1 MQQTRGHALE
11 IRLCAY
17 IDGELGDTEK
27 TELEALLARDED
39 AKALFEKLKAGSA
52 FGNTAFEDFLHDP
65 VPLALVRQIKQGSGI
80 NPKVERVTIAAAN
93 VSRVRVWPRVMA
105 ASVALV
111 LLGGIAGYI
120 VGTTTGQGEPTKLA
134 SARNWLDDIADY
146 HRIYSR
152 QKERLV
158 EVPASEGPKIESWL
172 AASVGVP
179 FTIPNLTGKGLNFEG
194 ARLLVASGKPVAQL
208 IYRDADG
215 DVFAICFL
223 KDSDSPQSDRFSESI
238 RNDLGM
244 VSWQRGGAS
253 FVVVGPSANP
263 GLHDLAEAVSTTI

>member
-1 MQQTRGHALE
+1 MQQTKGHALE

-17 IDGELGDTEK
+17 IDGELGEAEK
-27 TELEALLARDED
+27 TELETLLAHDED

-52 FGNTAFEDFLHDP
+52 FGDTAFEDFLHDP

-80 NPKVERVTIAAAN
+80 NPKAERVTIAAAN
-93 VSRVRVWPRVMA
+93 VRSARIWPRVMA

-111 LLGGIAGYI
+111 LVGGATGFII
-120 VGTTTGQGEPTKLA
+120 GTANNVAEPTKLA
-134 SARNWLDDIADY
+134 SARTWLDDIADY

-158 EVPASEGPKIESWL
+158 EVPASDAPKIETWL
-172 AASVGVP
+172 ASSVGVP

-194 ARLLVASGKPVAQL
+194 ARLLVANSKPVAQL
-208 IYRDADG
+208 IYRNADG

-223 KDSDSPQSDRFSESI
+223 KESDSPQSDKFSESI
-238 RNDLGM
+238 RDDLGM

-253 FVVVGPSANP
+253 FVVVGPSATV
-263 GLHDLAEAVSTTI
+263 GLHDLAEAVATTI

>member
-1 MQQTRGHALE
+1 MQQTKGHALE

-17 IDGELGDTEK
+17 IDGELGEAEK
-27 TELEALLARDED
+27 TELETLLARDED
-39 AKALFEKLKAGSA
+39 AKALYEKLKAGSA

-80 NPKVERVTIAAAN
+80 NPKAERVTITAAN
-93 VSRVRVWPRVMA
+93 VRSARIWPRVMA

-111 LLGGIAGYI
+111 LVGGATGFII
-120 VGTTTGQGEPTKLA
+120 GTANKVAEPTKLA
-134 SARNWLDDIADY
+134 SARTWLDDIADY

-158 EVPASEGPKIESWL
+158 EVPASDAPQIETWL
-172 AASVGVP
+172 ASSVGVP

-194 ARLLVASGKPVAQL
+194 ARLLVANSKPVAQL
-208 IYRDADG
+208 IYRNADG

-223 KDSDSPQSDRFSESI
+223 KDSDSPQSDTFSESI
-238 RNDLGM
+238 RDDLGM

-253 FVVVGPSANP
+253 FVVVGPSASV
-263 GLHDLAEAVSTTI
+263 GLHDLAEAVATTI

>member
-1 MQQTRGHALE
+1 MQQTKGHALE
-11 IRLCAY
+11 VRLCAY
-17 IDGELGDTEK
+17 IDGELGEAEK
-27 TELEALLARDED
+27 TELETLLARDEE

-80 NPKVERVTIAAAN
+80 NPKAERVTIAAVN
-93 VSRVRVWPRVMA
+93 VRSVRIWPRVMA

-111 LLGGIAGYI
+111 LVGGFTGFII
-120 VGTTTGQGEPTKLA
+120 GTANHAGEPTRVA
-134 SARNWLDDIADY
+134 SARTWLDDIADY

-158 EVPASEGPKIESWL
+158 EVPASEAPKIETWL
-172 AASVGVP
+172 ASSVGVP

-194 ARLLVASGKPVAQL
+194 ARLLVANSKPVAQL
-208 IYRDADG
+208 IYRNADG

-223 KDSDSPQSDRFSESI
+223 KDSDSPQSDKFSESI
-238 RNDLGM
+238 RDNLGM

-253 FVVVGPSANP
+253 FVLVGPSASI

>member
-1 MQQTRGHALE
+1 MQQTKGHALE
-11 IRLCAY
+11 VRLCAY
-17 IDGELGDTEK
+17 IDGELGEAEK
-27 TELEALLARDED
+27 TELETLLARDEE

-80 NPKVERVTIAAAN
+80 NPKAERVTIAAAN
-93 VSRVRVWPRVMA
+93 VRSVRIWPRVMA

-111 LLGGIAGYI
+111 LVGGFTGFII
-120 VGTTTGQGEPTKLA
+120 GTANHAGEPTRVA
-134 SARNWLDDIADY
+134 SARTWLDDIADY

-158 EVPASEGPKIESWL
+158 EVPASEAPKIETWL
-172 AASVGVP
+172 ASSVGVP

-194 ARLLVASGKPVAQL
+194 ARLLVANSKPVAQL
-208 IYRDADG
+208 IYRNADG

-223 KDSDSPQSDRFSESI
+223 KDSDSPQSDKFSESI
-238 RNDLGM
+238 RDNLGM

-253 FVVVGPSANP
+253 FVLVGPSASI

>member
-1 MQQTRGHALE
+1 LQQTKGHALE
-11 IRLCAY
+11 VRLCAY
-17 IDGELGDTEK
+17 IDGELGEAEK
-27 TELEALLARDED
+27 TELETLLARDEE

-80 NPKVERVTIAAAN
+80 NPKAERVTIAAAN
-93 VSRVRVWPRVMA
+93 VRSVRIWPRVMA

-111 LLGGIAGYI
+111 LVGGFTGFII
-120 VGTTTGQGEPTKLA
+120 GTANHAGEPTRVA
-134 SARNWLDDIADY
+134 SARTWLDDIADY

-158 EVPASEGPKIESWL
+158 EVPASEAPKIETWL
-172 AASVGVP
+172 ASSVGVP

-194 ARLLVASGKPVAQL
+194 ARLLVANSKPVAQL
-208 IYRDADG
+208 IYRNADG

-223 KDSDSPQSDRFSESI
+223 KDSDSPQSDKFSESI
-238 RNDLGM
+238 RDNLGM

-253 FVVVGPSANP
+253 FVLVGPSASI

>member
-1 MQQTRGHALE
+1 MQQTKGHALE
-11 IRLCAY
+11 VRLCAY
-17 IDGELGDTEK
+17 IDGELGEAEK
-27 TELEALLARDED
+27 TELETLLARDEE

-80 NPKVERVTIAAAN
+80 NPKAERVTIAAAN
-93 VSRVRVWPRVMA
+93 VRSVPIWPRVMA

-111 LLGGIAGYI
+111 LVGGATGFII
-120 VGTTTGQGEPTKLA
+120 GTANNVGEPAKLA
-134 SARNWLDDIADY
+134 STRTWLDDIADY

-158 EVPASEGPKIESWL
+158 EVPASEAPKIETWL

-194 ARLLVASGKPVAQL
+194 ARLLVANSKPVAQL
-208 IYRDADG
+208 LYRNADG

-223 KDSDSPQSDRFSESI
+223 KDSDSPQSDKFSESI
-238 RNDLGM
+238 RDNLGM

-253 FVVVGPSANP
+253 FVVVGPSATV